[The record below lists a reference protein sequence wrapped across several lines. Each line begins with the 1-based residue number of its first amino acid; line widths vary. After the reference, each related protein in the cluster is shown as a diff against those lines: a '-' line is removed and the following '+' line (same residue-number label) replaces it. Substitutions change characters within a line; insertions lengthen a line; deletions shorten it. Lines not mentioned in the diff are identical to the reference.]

1 MDMLRPPKRL
11 AVLASGGGTNL
22 QAIID
27 AIQENRLDAEICLV
41 AGNRPGAGAFT
52 RAEAAG
58 IPTCL
63 IDHTTFSN
71 REDFDEA
78 MQNAID
84 AHQPDY
90 VVLAGFMRIL
100 TPGFVNH
107 YAGRL
112 LNIHPSLLPAYPG
125 LHTHRRAIEAGDHR
139 HGASVHFV
147 TQDLD
152 GGPVILQG
160 EVPVFPEDTP
170 NQLAD
175 RVLVQ
180 EHVIYPMVLQWLC
193 EDRLKLVNDKVIL
206 DETPLGS
213 QGLAFNAPH

>member
-1 MDMLRPPKRL
+1 MNALRAPKRL

-27 AIQENRLDAEICLV
+27 AIQEHRLDAEICLV
-41 AGNRPGAGAFT
+41 AGNRPGAGAFA
-52 RAEAAG
+52 RAEAMG

-63 IDHTTFSN
+63 VDHTTFPD
-71 REDFDEA
+71 RETFDQA
-78 MQNAID
+78 MQAAID
-84 AHQPDY
+84 AHRPDY

-100 TPGFVNH
+100 TPAFVNH

-125 LHTHRRAIEAGDHR
+125 LHTHARALEAGDCR

-147 TQDLD
+147 TPDLD

-160 EVPVFPEDTP
+160 EVPVLPGDTARL
-170 NQLAD
+170 LAE

-193 EDRLKLVNDKVIL
+193 EDRLQLAERQVIL
-206 DETPLGS
+206 DGEPLGP
-213 QGLAFNAPH
+213 QGLSFNAPV